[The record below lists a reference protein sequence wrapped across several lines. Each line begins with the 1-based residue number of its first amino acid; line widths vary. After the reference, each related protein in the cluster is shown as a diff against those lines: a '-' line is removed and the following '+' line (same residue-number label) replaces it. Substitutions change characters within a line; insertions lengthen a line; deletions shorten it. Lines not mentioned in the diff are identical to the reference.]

1 MDHPQGH
8 TLSAS
13 RRNAMLALVALLVA
27 VGLAAPPVGSISVPS
42 GDLTS
47 VIIREAPGAADEP
60 EALVRSFGG
69 EIGRRLDLIGGF
81 EAQVPSDSFATLEAS
96 RHITTVTPNARLQ
109 LSEAGWGDAVDYSA
123 TRSPGDLFE
132 VARRTSATSMWAAGY
147 TGAGVDIALID
158 SGVLPVS
165 GLDDEDKVVNGP
177 DLSFESQFDSL
188 RYLDT
193 AGHGT
198 HLASIMAGF
207 IGHTGDLDDGEY
219 GDGGFSGIAP
229 GARVVSLKVA
239 DAHGATDVS
248 QVIAAVDWVVQHK
261 NSNGL
266 NIRVLNLSFGTDSA
280 QSYVLDPL
288 AHAVEQAWHNGIVV
302 VVSAGND
309 GNAFDLRNPA
319 RDPFVIAV
327 GAAEQGGTVGF
338 ADDTVADFSN
348 CGTAQRH
355 VDVLAPGRSI
365 MGLRAPGTYA
375 DAEHPEARVGDRL
388 FLGSGTSQAA
398 AVVSGTVALM
408 LDANP
413 TLTPDQVKASL
424 VLTARDVA
432 AKPLCQGGGVVN
444 VFMAAK
450 TLIKAEQTHR
460 RSTGTGLLEAAR
472 GTDHLSADGVVLEGE
487 IDIFGN
493 AFESAKWAKHARDLK
508 SWKDGV
514 WNGATW
520 SGSTWS
526 GNDWSGATWS
536 AATWSGLSWSGAT
549 WSGATWSGATWSGAT
564 WSGATWS
571 GATWSGA
578 TWSGATW
585 SGATWSG
592 GAWLGFTWT

>member
-1 MDHPQGH
+1 MDHTSDHGWSVPG
-8 TLSAS
+8 
-13 RRNAMLALVALLVA
+13 RNALVALVALLVA
-27 VGLAAPPVGSISVPS
+27 VGLAALPAGPLAVPS

-47 VIIREAPGAADEP
+47 VIIREAPGAAHEP

-69 EIGRRLDLIGGF
+69 DVGRQLHLIGGF
-81 EAQVPSDSFATLEAS
+81 EAAVPSDAFGALEAS
-96 RHITTVTPNARLQ
+96 PLITSVTPNAPLQ
-109 LSEAGWGDAVDYSA
+109 LSEAGWGDAVDYS
-123 TRSPGDLFE
+123 TSRPPGDLLE

-147 TGAGVDIALID
+147 TGEGVDIALID
-158 SGVLPVS
+158 SGVLPVRGLS
-165 GLDDEDKVVNGP
+165 GGSKVVNGP
-177 DLSFESQFDSL
+177 DLSFESQYDTL

-198 HLASIMAGF
+198 HMASIMAGF
-207 IGHTGDLDDGEY
+207 IGDMDDLEELDD
-219 GDGGFSGIAP
+219 DVTFTGIAP
-229 GARVVSLKVA
+229 GARIVSLKVA

-248 QVIAAVDWVVQHK
+248 QVIAAIDWVVQNR

-266 NIRVLNLSFGTDSA
+266 NIRVLNLSFGTDST

-288 AHAVEQAWHNGIVV
+288 AHAVEQAWHNGVVV

-309 GNAFDLRNPA
+309 GNDHDLRNPA

-327 GAAEQGGTVGF
+327 GAAEQGGTVNF
-338 ADDTVADFSN
+338 ADDIVADFSN
-348 CGTAQRH
+348 CGTKQRH
-355 VDVLAPGRSI
+355 VDVVAPGRSI
-365 MGLRAPGTYA
+365 LGLRAPGTHA

-408 LDANP
+408 LDRNP

-424 VLTARDVA
+424 VLTARDVTA
-432 AKPLCQGGGVVN
+432 DPLCQGGGVVN
-444 VFMAAK
+444 VYTASK
-450 TLIKAEQTHR
+450 TEVEAHQAHR
-460 RSTGTGLLEAAR
+460 RSTGLGLLELAR
-472 GTDHLSADGVVLEGE
+472 GADHLSADGVVLEGE

-493 AFESAKWAKHARDLK
+493 AFDSAKWAKHARDLK

-514 WNGATW
+514 WNG
-520 SGSTWS
+520 ST
-526 GNDWSGATWS
+526 WSGATWS
-536 AATWSGLSWSGAT
+536 GNNWSGAT

-571 GATWSGA
+571 GATWSRA

-592 GAWLGFTWT
+592 SAWLGFTWT